1 MKYLSLILCC
11 FIVSG
16 AAAQSSLPVIRAN
29 SKSISIRDG
38 DFLDKDSWTL
48 NPTLRPDTYSA
59 DRTRKTKY
67 VTFYTDVDSIRV
79 KVVPGSR
86 FDFVIL
92 YQGKDSCFT
101 RIESAI
107 PPVVAKGGRL
117 GGSGASAGSG
127 SAATG
132 RVSAALKAD
141 TVPFVLTDHSAIAVR
156 AVIDGRDTV
165 SMHFDLSAFGLHLTK
180 DAILHRTG
188 LLPNREE
195 VLAGTAK
202 PNYRKLNKV
211 STLQMG
217 TLTWHDP
224 VIGATEVTAREMD
237 GRIGWDVFEGKVVEL
252 NYERG
257 IMVIHPRMPRRVK
270 GYTRSKLNF
279 IRSFPC
285 AAGTFIIDGKE
296 YAGDFLLDNG
306 SDQSLLVDS
315 AWAAKVHFPTDLPV
329 LGTQVLRDPSGR
341 SFTTRKVTIP
351 AIRVNG
357 LIATQVPA
365 VLMGSQQPV
374 RFSVNYFGNGLLR
387 RYDLIV
393 DFQKDELYLRPNH
406 NS

>member
-1 MKYLSLILCC
+1 MKFLSLILCW
-11 FIVSG
+11 FVIARAS
-16 AAAQSSLPVIRAN
+16 AQPSLPVIRAN

-38 DFLDKDSWTL
+38 AFFDKDSWSL
-48 NPTLRPDTYSA
+48 NPALRPDTYSA
-59 DRTRKTKY
+59 DRTREAKD

-79 KVVPGSR
+79 RVTPGSR
-86 FDFVIL
+86 FDFVIV

-101 RIESAI
+101 RIESSISPVLAGGGGIAAAKSDTI
-107 PPVVAKGGRL
+107 PFK
-117 GGSGASAGSG
+117 
-127 SAATG
+127 
-132 RVSAALKAD
+132 
-141 TVPFVLTDHSAIAVR
+141 LTAYSAIAVK
-156 AVIDGRDTV
+156 AIVDGRDTV

-180 DAILHRTG
+180 DAILHRTA

-202 PNYRKLNKV
+202 ANYRKLNKV

-224 VIGATEVTAREMD
+224 VIAATDVTAREMD

-252 NYERG
+252 NYERS
-257 IMVIHPRMPRRVK
+257 IMVIHPRMPRHVK
-270 GYTRSKLNF
+270 GYKRSKLNF

-296 YAGDFLLDNG
+296 YSGDFLLDTG
-306 SDQSLLVDS
+306 TDQGLLVDS
-315 AWAAKVHFPTDLPV
+315 AWAVRAHFPTDLPV
-329 LGTQVLRDPSGR
+329 TGTQVVRDPRGQT
-341 SFTTRKVTIP
+341 FTMRKVTVP
-351 AIRVNG
+351 AVRVNG
-357 LIATQVPA
+357 LVATQVPA
-365 VLMGSQQPV
+365 MLMGAQQPV

-393 DFQKDELYLRPNH
+393 DFQKDELYLRPNA